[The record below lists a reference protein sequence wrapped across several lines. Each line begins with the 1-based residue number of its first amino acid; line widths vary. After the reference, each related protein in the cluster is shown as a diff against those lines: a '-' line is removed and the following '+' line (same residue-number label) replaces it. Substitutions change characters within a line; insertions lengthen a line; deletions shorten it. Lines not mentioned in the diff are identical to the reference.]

1 MHCGIAPGPMNT
13 TNPLAEWPDGQPVGL
28 LIFAEDSS
36 LRLSDPNTLSLVLG
50 TARRW
55 WSANARNMA
64 VGPSVDPPFRN
75 LYFVELPSSDAASKL
90 VEELSG
96 TEPASTTVVAAS
108 PITPKS
114 ARRLKRFQSF
124 MRRLPN
130 PSRTGGSLPP
140 DYEGSL
146 IPNEAQLRM
155 LQTTQ
160 QEGPVL
166 VLSMRRYRDRAVDP
180 MTGEQKTGR
189 EVFQPYFRRTLAT
202 FSRLG
207 ARILWMGQSRGLVT
221 GTLDMPA
228 WHDIMAV
235 SYPSYSA
242 VRRMI
247 ENPGVQSKA
256 RYRIAGLE
264 SSWIVMG
271 PLVASSE
278 G

>member
-1 MHCGIAPGPMNT
+1 MNT
-13 TNPLAEWPDGQPVGL
+13 TDSLAEWPANEAVGL

-36 LRLSDPNTLSLVLG
+36 SRLSDPSAMSLVLG
-50 TARRW
+50 TARHW
-55 WSANARNMA
+55 WSAVARNMA
-64 VGPSVDPPFRN
+64 VGPSVEPPFRN
-75 LYFVELPSSDAASKL
+75 LYFVELEDPSAASGL
-90 VEELSG
+90 VDELRA
-96 TEPASTTVVAAS
+96 TEPASTTIIAAS
-108 PITPKS
+108 PISPKS
-114 ARRLKRFQSF
+114 ARRLRRFQSF

-146 IPNEAQLRM
+146 MPSDAQLRTM
-155 LQTTQ
+155 QTMK

-166 VLSMRRYRDRAVDP
+166 VLSLNRYRERASDP
-180 MTGEQKTGR
+180 LTGVQQTGR
-189 EVFQPYFRRTLAT
+189 EVFQPYFRRAVST
-202 FSRLG
+202 FSRMG
-207 ARILWMGQSRGLVT
+207 ARILWMGHSRGVVT
-221 GTLDMPA
+221 GTLDMPP

-235 SYPSYSA
+235 SYPSYDA
-242 VRRMI
+242 VSRMI
-247 ENPGVQSKA
+247 ENPGLQSKA

>member
-1 MHCGIAPGPMNT
+1 MNR
-13 TNPLAEWPDGQPVGL
+13 TNPLVEWPAGEPVGL
-28 LIFAEDSS
+28 LIFAEGSS
-36 LRLSDPNTLSLVLG
+36 SRLSDPNAMSLVLG

-55 WSANARNMA
+55 WSASARNMV
-64 VGPSVDPPFRN
+64 VGPSVEPPFRN
-75 LYFVELPSSDAASKL
+75 LYFVELEDPGAASGF
-90 VEELSG
+90 VDQMSA

-108 PITPKS
+108 PISPKS
-114 ARRLKRFQSF
+114 VRRFKRFQSF
-124 MRRLPN
+124 MRKLPN

-146 IPNEAQLRM
+146 IPSDAQLRT
-155 LQTTQ
+155 LQTMQ

-166 VLSMRRYRDRAVDP
+166 VLSLNRYRELAADP
-180 MTGEQKTGR
+180 LTGEQKSGR
-189 EVFQPYFRRTLAT
+189 EVFQPYFRRTLGT

-207 ARILWMGQSRGLVT
+207 ARILWMGHSHGVVT
-221 GTLDMPA
+221 GSLDMPA

-235 SYPSYSA
+235 SYPSYDS
-242 VRRMI
+242 VGRMI
-247 ENPGVQSKA
+247 ENHGLQSKA

-271 PLVASSE
+271 PLVASSA